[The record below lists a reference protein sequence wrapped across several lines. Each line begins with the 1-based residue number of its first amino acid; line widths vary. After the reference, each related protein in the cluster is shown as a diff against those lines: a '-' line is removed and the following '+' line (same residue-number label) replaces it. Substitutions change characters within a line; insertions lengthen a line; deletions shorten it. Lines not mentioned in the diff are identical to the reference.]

1 VETLLAA
8 LKAVAEPNRFRLV
21 ALCAAGDLTVSE
33 LTNILGLS
41 QPGISRH
48 LKLLTDAGVLERFS
62 EGTKVF
68 HRLSND
74 GGTSGDVARHLISL
88 VPEGNERL
96 ARDREG
102 LEEVKALRAKAAV
115 SYFSSIA
122 PEWDKIRSLHVDELE
137 VERVLVRL
145 LPQDIDSMLD
155 MGTGTG
161 RMLEIFGPRVGRAV
175 GVDQSPEM
183 LAIARANLERAHLE
197 NCTVRK
203 ADMYT
208 LPFPGN
214 SFDAVTVHQVLH
226 FAIDPGRAIAA
237 AARVMRPGGCLL
249 VSDFAPHDIE
259 DLRAQHAH
267 HRLGFSDREVKG
279 WFDAAGLDCG
289 EIVHLPGDPLT
300 VTVWQAT
307 KSIVEGALPADAGRA
322 AS

>member
-1 VETLLAA
+1 METLLAA

-68 HRLSND
+68 HRLSN
-74 GGTSGDVARHLISL
+74 GGTGGDVARHLISL
-88 VPEGNERL
+88 VPEDNERL

-102 LEEVKALRAKAAV
+102 LEEVKALRAKAAAN
-115 SYFSSIA
+115 YFSTIA

-145 LPQDIDSMLD
+145 LPKDIDSMLD

-183 LAIARANLERAHLE
+183 LAIARANLERARLE

-208 LPFPGN
+208 LPFPAN

-226 FAIDPGRAIAA
+226 FAVDPARAIAA
-237 AARVMRPGGCLL
+237 AARVMRSGGCLL
-249 VSDFAPHDIE
+249 VSDFAPHDVE

-267 HRLGFSDREVKG
+267 HRLGFSDREVKA
-279 WFDAAGLDCG
+279 WFDEAGLDCG

-307 KSIVEGALPADAGRA
+307 KSAADAALPTGAGRV

>member
-1 VETLLAA
+1 MAA
-8 LKAVAEPNRFRLV
+8 LKAVAEPTRFRLI

-68 HRLSND
+68 HRLSNI
-74 GGTSGDVARHLISL
+74 GTGGDVARHLISL

-96 ARDREG
+96 AEDREG
-102 LEEVKALRAKAAV
+102 LEEVKAVRAKAAAD
-115 SYFSSIA
+115 YFSSIA

-137 VERVLVRL
+137 VERVFVRL
-145 LPQDIDSMLD
+145 LPKDIDSMLD

-175 GVDQSPEM
+175 GVDQSREM
-183 LAIARANLERAHLE
+183 LPIARANLERARLE
-197 NCTVRK
+197 NCTVRR
-203 ADMYT
+203 ADIYS
-208 LPFPGN
+208 LPFPTN

-226 FAIDPGRAIAA
+226 FSVDPGRAIAA
-237 AARVMRPGGCLL
+237 AARVMRSGGCLL
-249 VSDFAPHDIE
+249 VSDFAPHDLE
-259 DLRAQHAH
+259 NLRAEHAH
-267 HRLGFSDREVKG
+267 HRLGFSDQEVKG
-279 WFDAAGLDCG
+279 WFGDAGLDCG
-289 EIVHLPGDPLT
+289 EIVHLPGNPLT

-307 KSIVEGALPADAGRA
+307 KSAVESILPAGAGRVA
-322 AS
+322 L